1 MNIAVDGMGGDYAPQ
16 EIVKGCVEASELIGS
31 NDIIYIVGKED
42 AIKGELKKYKFNHNK
57 IKIVN
62 ATEVITNED
71 APVKAARAKKDSS
84 MIKGLSM
91 VKEGMCDFFISGGN
105 TGALMAGSLFRLGR
119 IQGID
124 RPAIGMTYPIING
137 RRNLSFLVD
146 AGANAECKPK
156 NLMDF
161 AIMGSIYMEKVL
173 DVKNPTVGLINI
185 GVEEKKGTE
194 VLKETLKSLKAS
206 DLNFIGNVE
215 GRDIPFGAAD
225 VLVCDGFVGNT
236 VLKLT
241 EGLASV
247 MVGQLKSM
255 LMKSVFTKM
264 GALMLAGELKGLKEK
279 LDYSEYGGAPIL
291 GVKGPVLKIH
301 GSSSANAVK
310 NAIIKGMPIVENNV
324 IGIISDAIAAREE
337 ENASAEQE
345 ASEDEQQ

>member
-1 MNIAVDGMGGDYAPQ
+1 
-16 EIVKGCVEASELIGS
+16 
-31 NDIIYIVGKED
+31 
-42 AIKGELKKYKFNHNK
+42 
-57 IKIVN
+57 
-62 ATEVITNED
+62 
-71 APVKAARAKKDSS
+71 
-84 MIKGLSM
+84 
-91 VKEGMCDFFISGGN
+91 
-105 TGALMAGSLFRLGR
+105 MAGSLFRLGR

-137 RRNLSFLVD
+137 DKNLSFLVD
-146 AGANAECKPK
+146 AGANAECKTR

-194 VLKETLKSLKAS
+194 TLKETYKTLKAS

-241 EGLASV
+241 EGLAST
-247 MVGQLKSM
+247 MVGELKRM

-301 GSSSANAVK
+301 GSSTSNAVK
-310 NAIIKGMPIVENNV
+310 NAILKGFPIVENDV
-324 IGIISDAIAAREE
+324 IGIISESIAAREQE
-337 ENASAEQE
+337 AAASAEQG